1 MFLAL
6 PRETFLVSL
15 SRQLIDYENFLV
27 GYLGYTIE
35 EIAVTLYLR
44 QDYKTCVLKMLSLWR
59 CKDGQGAVKN
69 IEELL
74 LALKDALQ
82 IGPYKSLMTVIE
94 SMCCIAYNYNN
105 AEEYILVVVNT
116 SKYMQYYVQILQL
129 YK

>member
-6 PRETFLVSL
+6 PSEAFLVSL

-27 GYLGYTIE
+27 AYMGYTIE

-59 CKDGQGAVKN
+59 CKDGQGGVKN

-74 LALKDALQ
+74 FALKDALQ
-82 IGPYKSLMTVIE
+82 FGPYKSLMTVIE
-94 SMCCIAYNYNN
+94 SMCCIAYSYNN
-105 AEEYILVVVNT
+105 AEEYILVNT
-116 SKYMQYYVQILQL
+116 SKYYMQYYLHILQL